1 MPNQSRVLQALRR
14 LLFAVTPLIVA
25 GCGGAP
31 APSNAAPGNPAP
43 STSSVSAATSPAAP
57 SNPASLK
64 LGDLTFNDLGTMDA
78 SGKPDLALG
87 VRGFAFTPTFIRGTP
102 GQKLVLKIE
111 NATSTPHNFS
121 LADQNI
127 SQSPAPAAKVD
138 ITLSFPASGVLRFFC
153 SLHAGSGMNGELLA
167 GDAKPQAAT
176 GSSNPAPKD
185 PYDYQYE
192 PVSAPNPSANRQSP

>member
-1 MPNQSRVLQALRR
+1 MPSRSRVLQALRR
-14 LLFAVTPLIVA
+14 LLSASLAPLFAASPLVIA
-25 GCGGAP
+25 GCGAAP
-31 APSNAAPGNPAP
+31 AAGNAAARDYAPSNPSASGPAA
-43 STSSVSAATSPAAP
+43 SSPAAP
-57 SNPASLK
+57 NSPASVK

-127 SQSPAPAAKVD
+127 SQSLSPAGKVD

-167 GDAKPQAAT
+167 GDAKPQAVT
-176 GSSNPAPKD
+176 GSSIPAPKD
-185 PYDYQYE
+185 PYDYQY
-192 PVSAPNPSANRQSP
+192 